1 MLQVSGGGEIVVSL
15 RSGVDTTRASM
26 EQGKDVRKESTTRFK
41 LKSNSRNGLED

>member
-1 MLQVSGGGEIVVSL
+1 MLQVSGGGEI
-15 RSGVDTTRASM
+15 VDTTRASM